1 MEALI
6 FSLSG
11 IKLDF
16 GEGWFGA
23 MDGFVANNDDLRVK
37 PGVEFRNF
45 DQDRRAK
52 SGVEFRDLDQRN
64 LVSSGYD
71 RESHGAHHLGNW
83 IAAGEIGCFA
93 SAIVINLLTAER
105 GGMLSVG
112 HFVFSIVAVCSFAI
126 LATFWLKQ
134 AERSPHRSIVA
145 ELLSRAIQV
154 AALVLVATIVATEFG
169 GASWEQLQ
177 PARILV
183 LAFTFAAAGVLAT
196 ATPKWVRRNHA
207 PRCVVVFS
215 ADESALELAQH
226 IRLAMP
232 QTKVCLYPIK
242 KLTTNATNSTVA
254 PMYADPK
261 LAELSPDVAI
271 INSKSSDPAEIGN
284 LVAHLAPLPV
294 DVLVHAPRS
303 GAWGAGV
310 MVSFANMPFIRIF
323 PKPLHTHQILLK
335 RLFDLTVSAA
345 LIFIMAPLLMLVAIM
360 IKATSPGPVLFCQP
374 RVGARGSHFTIYK
387 FRTMHVEATDLHAN
401 APTIYNDPRVTKLGA
416 YLRMTS
422 IDELPQLFN
431 VLLGSMSLVGPRP
444 HAMNGNHFSTLVGH
458 YHARHR
464 VKPGITG
471 LAQVMGWR
479 GLVDSQQKIEQRI
492 ANDLRYISD
501 WSLVKDIQIIWR
513 TIFAVCGK
521 HVF

>member
-1 MEALI
+1 M
-6 FSLSG
+6 
-11 IKLDF
+11 
-16 GEGWFGA
+16 
-23 MDGFVANNDDLRVK
+23 
-37 PGVEFRNF
+37 
-45 DQDRRAK
+45 
-52 SGVEFRDLDQRN
+52 
-64 LVSSGYD
+64 
-71 RESHGAHHLGNW
+71 
-83 IAAGEIGCFA
+83 
-93 SAIVINLLTAER
+93 
-105 GGMLSVG
+105 G
-112 HFVFSIVAVCSFAI
+112 HFLFSIDAVCGFAI
-126 LATFWLKQ
+126 LANYWLKQ

-145 ELLSRAIQV
+145 ELLARAIQV
-154 AALVLVATIVATEFG
+154 AALVLVATIVATEFAA
-169 GASWEQLQ
+169 ASWEQLQ

-183 LAFTFAAAGVLAT
+183 LAFAFAAAGVLAT
-196 ATPKWVRRNHA
+196 AAPKWARRNDA

-226 IRLAMP
+226 IRSAMP

-242 KLTTNATNSTVA
+242 KLAPNAPNSTVT
-254 PMYADPK
+254 PIYADPK
-261 LAELSPDVAI
+261 LVELSPDVAI

-284 LVAHLAPLPV
+284 LVAHLAPLPI

-303 GAWGAGV
+303 GAWGAGM

-345 LIFIMAPLLMLVAIM
+345 LIVIMAPLLVLVAIM
-360 IKATSPGPVLFCQP
+360 IKATSPGPVLFFQP
-374 RVGARGSHFTIYK
+374 RVGARGSHFTVYK

-401 APTIYNDPRVTKLGA
+401 TATVYNDPRVTKLGA
-416 YLRMTS
+416 YLRKTS

-492 ANDLRYISD
+492 ANDLRYISE
-501 WSLVKDIQIIWR
+501 WSLVKDMQIIWR
-513 TIFAVCGK
+513 TVFAVCGK